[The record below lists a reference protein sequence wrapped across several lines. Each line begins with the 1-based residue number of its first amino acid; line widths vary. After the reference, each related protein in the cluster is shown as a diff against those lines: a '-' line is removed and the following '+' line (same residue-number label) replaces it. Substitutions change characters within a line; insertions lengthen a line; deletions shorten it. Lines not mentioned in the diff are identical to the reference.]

1 MKKLY
6 HRGGSN
12 PCEHGAALVVT
23 LIVCTVLAMVV
34 VALMQNTGL
43 DRASSRSIANQYRA
57 QLAAESGLAEAMALI
72 QSNAAGFTYVSGG
85 EPLAG
90 GYRTYIRPR
99 SVAGGVWQ
107 FSDDRVYLDSGTG
120 GESADLLVAGTNAA
134 DGVVVR
140 AAYKTVSLTNNAT
153 NRYAFWVDDGSG
165 KQNLSWWGASG
176 TDRGLLANITNAALV
191 LPSANGTTVAPM
203 PGSAL
208 AALNGVRNYTA
219 STTNLFGQLTPSRSV
234 INGLLTPTTFNLL
247 DTAIQG
253 RANRYFFTLSSPS
266 SAVSPVGRRKLNLV
280 QLARYLA
287 NGVTATAQTNN
298 NARAQLVDQ
307 LLQSNP
313 VQATNWGG
321 GDLSW
326 LATAGKYS
334 ATEQKQIVA
343 NLLDYLDDDLIPT
356 TDSVDNP
363 TYFGVE
369 MKADSAGR
377 IIGHPFINFVT
388 AGLIFNRQTGS
399 GQVNSTRVLC
409 SMGLVFPW
417 TSTLVSANAYTPE
430 INIAVEGTVLN
441 GMLGNQA
448 GPYFRTND
456 LSEQISS
463 RPVSVFTP
471 RSGNNWPQTVGLAGT
486 ASYATPFY
494 GFTTGNWPARGPANL
509 TFQNARYVIKK
520 LRLRYT
526 PTGGGASG
534 YVQIFPTNMPIDVF
548 PTNLV
553 AGGAGPISLFVK
565 FSSAGPYAD
574 TPNLYLK
581 NDPRASFLR
590 ASWTNLP
597 SVTSFATDIPA
608 PAGGVAAINLMNSVE
623 AEWDEDQGLKPA
635 DFNWYTN
642 AAVTNHFSRFG
653 STNFQSIG
661 EIGYLW
667 TGKPWQ
673 TLDLTR
679 TNSTNTNTAD
689 HNLLDYLAG
698 GFTNG
703 GATYATMPLLA
714 PSANGPGVTE
724 SNSLLQDGGFNV
736 LTRKLAT
743 VTAYLTNAP
752 GISASA
758 AAELAA
764 LPPPELPSL
773 GGALAALTNL
783 SSVTTTKF
791 GREGIVRAMA
801 NGAVT
806 QSRIFTVYS
815 RGEYVSPGA
824 RSQVLLEADVFVDVD
839 PGTGTPVVRV
849 VSKKFL

>member
-1 MKKLY
+1 M
-6 HRGGSN
+6 RASVAN
-12 PCEHGAALVVT
+12 VARRERGAALVVT

-85 EPLAG
+85 EPLLAG

-107 FSDDRVYLDSGTG
+107 FSGDRVYLDSGTG
-120 GESADLLVAGTNAA
+120 GESADLLVAGTNAV

-140 AAYKTVSLTNNAT
+140 AAYKTVSVTNNAT

-208 AALNGVRNYTA
+208 AALSGVRNYTDSA
-219 STTNLFGQLTPSRSV
+219 TNLFGQLTPFRSV
-234 INGLLTPTTFNLL
+234 SNGLLTPATFNLL

-266 SAVSPVGRRKLNLV
+266 SAVSPAGRRKLNLA
-280 QLARYLA
+280 QLARYLNGGISSAQGATSPRALLVEDLLKA
-287 NGVTATAQTNN
+287 NPTN
-298 NARAQLVDQ
+298 QI
-307 LLQSNP
+307 
-313 VQATNWGG
+313 NWGG
-321 GDLSW
+321 GDLNW
-326 LATAGKYS
+326 LATVGKYS
-334 ATEQKQIVA
+334 ATEQRQIVA
-343 NLLDYLDDDLIPT
+343 NLLDYLDEDLVPT
-356 TDSVDNP
+356 TDSATAP
-363 TYFGVE
+363 TYLGVE
-369 MKADSAGR
+369 SKATLGGSVR
-377 IIGHPFINFVT
+377 GHPFINFMCT
-388 AGLIFNRQTGS
+388 GLVFNRSQAAATL
-399 GQVNSTRVLC
+399 GQINSTRVLATL
-409 SMGLVFPW
+409 GVVYPW
-417 TSTLVSANAYTPE
+417 AAAASSEDYSVEIQITMQGTVNNGSLGANAE
-430 INIAVEGTVLN
+430 V
-441 GMLGNQA
+441 
-448 GPYFRTND
+448 YFRKP
-456 LSEQISS
+456 LSDQASAQPSPTLQPFSGSSFPAPVNSIS
-463 RPVSVFTP
+463 
-471 RSGNNWPQTVGLAGT
+471 N
-486 ASYATPFY
+486 YATPFY
-494 GFTTGNWPARGPANL
+494 TLPTKGPTNIEFVDLVYRADRARLLYTPTGVGAPVTVQALPANL
-509 TFQNARYVIKK
+509 TITQS
-520 LRLRYT
+520 
-526 PTGGGASG
+526 PTSISPGGA
-534 YVQIFPTNMPIDVF
+534 P
-548 PTNLV
+548 
-553 AGGAGPISLFVK
+553 GPYPVK
-565 FSSAGPYAD
+565 FTQAQFAQ
-574 TPNLYLK
+574 TPNLYLSG
-581 NDPRASFLR
+581 DPRLGFQAAKWVWSASTGGL
-590 ASWTNLP
+590 SQ
-597 SVTSFATDIPA
+597 DIPP
-608 PAGGVAAINLMNSVE
+608 PADQAVIDMTNGISE
-623 AEWDEDQGLKPA
+623 EWDEAQNLPMNFA
-635 DFNWYTN
+635 WFTS
-642 AAVTNHFSRFG
+642 ASCTNHFNRSP
-653 STNFQSIG
+653 TTAIDSIG

-673 TLDLTR
+673 TLNLTR
-679 TNSTNTNTAD
+679 TNNTNTAD

-703 GATYATMPLLA
+703 GAAYATMPLLA
-714 PSANGPGVTE
+714 PSATGPGVTE

-758 AAELAA
+758 AAELTA

-824 RSQVLLEADVFVDVD
+824 RSQALLEADIFVDVD
-839 PGTGTPVVRV
+839 PESGTPVVRV